1 MNLNPLSEDLGSVL
15 RTLTAAWPSV
25 LRDPWYRLFAREILF
40 LVLKTAMSRKLR
52 QAEKKSIVCIVH
64 VLYEVHT
71 QLPVSVLNVST
82 SFFD

>member
-25 LRDPWYRLFAREILF
+25 L
-40 LVLKTAMSRKLR
+40 RKLR

-71 QLPVSVLNVST
+71 QLPVNVLNVST